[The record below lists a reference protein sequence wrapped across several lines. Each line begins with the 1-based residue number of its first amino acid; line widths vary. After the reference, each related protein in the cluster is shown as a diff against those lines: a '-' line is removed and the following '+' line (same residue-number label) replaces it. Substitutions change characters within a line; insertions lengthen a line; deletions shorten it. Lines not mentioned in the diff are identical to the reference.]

1 MQQLNNTVIL
11 LTFVYL
17 ETVDDDDDDD
27 YDDYDDDDESY
38 NLCH

>member
-17 ETVDDDDDDD
+17 ETVDDDDDD